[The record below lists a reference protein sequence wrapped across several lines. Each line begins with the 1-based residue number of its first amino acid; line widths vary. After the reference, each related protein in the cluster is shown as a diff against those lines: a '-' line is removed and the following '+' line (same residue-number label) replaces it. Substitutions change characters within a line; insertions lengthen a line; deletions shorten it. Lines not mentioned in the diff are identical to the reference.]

1 MGQRRLSTERRDV
14 LRATLLL
21 RAVHLHER
29 QRLGGLHGLS
39 VSQRSSSVLPPLSII
54 RSLADIGRKYS
65 AREVDRGV
73 PTCLHFPPPDTQ
85 LLSSISAR
93 PSRPVPSAGPGH

>member
-1 MGQRRLSTERRDV
+1 MLDRWVGQRRLSTERRDV

-39 VSQRSSSVLPPLSII
+39 VSQRSSSVLPPLSLI
-54 RSLADIGRKYS
+54 RSLADIGRKHS
-65 AREVDRGV
+65 ARGDFDRGA
-73 PTCLHFPPPDTQ
+73 PTF
-85 LLSSISAR
+85 
-93 PSRPVPSAGPGH
+93 RPVTH

>member
-1 MGQRRLSTERRDV
+1 MSTERLDV

-39 VSQRSSSVLPPLSII
+39 VSQHSSSVLPPLSII
-54 RSLADIGRKYS
+54 RSLADIGRKHS
-65 AREVDRGV
+65 AREIDRGV
-73 PTCLHFPPPDTQ
+73 PPPFAPPLFCLLTH
-85 LLSSISAR
+85 
-93 PSRPVPSAGPGH
+93 